1 MRRLLSVCV
10 IALVV
15 GACGGDDDN
24 ATDSASGS
32 VARAEA
38 RVNAAQS
45 DVDDAQAAFASARDA
60 FCSSSKAL
68 IDVLD
73 RYGRI
78 FDDDAVTVGDVR
90 TGATDLKRSRTEAGT
105 SADAAIKARDE
116 LDAANN
122 ELTAA
127 AEALDAARAADTSS
141 TTGSVPK
148 ASETVTTATTAAP
161 VPDEVTNR
169 AEQSESDFADAAN
182 GVDDA
187 TPLSTASVQ
196 LASAAYAVEFAW
208 LQLFAAAGCLD
219 EAQRAEAVAAVAE
232 YTVALQTQL
241 QVTGY
246 YTGKIDGVY
255 GPETVA
261 AVEALQKA
269 AGLPVTGLVD
279 GPTEHALETAL
290 QAQSGSAAAAAASH
304 NAAIQGALK
313 VLGYWDGP
321 IDGAWSD
328 ELGAAIAKLQGD
340 LGVDPTGV
348 VDAATLHALEEAL
361 AAAKTSPTT
370 TTTAGSGAAPSS
382 TATSGSA
389 P

>member
-1 MRRLLSVCV
+1 MRRRLSVLAIVLV

-15 GACGGDDDN
+15 GACGGDDDD
-24 ATDSASGS
+24 ATDSGSGS

-38 RVNAAQS
+38 RVTAAQS
-45 DVDDAQAAFASARDA
+45 DVDDAQAAFASARDE
-60 FCSSSKAL
+60 FCTSSKSL
-68 IDVLD
+68 IEVLD

-78 FDDDAVTVGDVR
+78 LDDRAITVGDVR
-90 TGATDLKRSRTEAGT
+90 TGAADLKQARTNAGT
-105 SADAAIKARDE
+105 TADAAIKARDQ
-116 LDAANN
+116 LAAANE

-127 AEALDAARAADTSS
+127 AAALDEARAADTSS

-148 ASETVTTATTAAP
+148 ASETVTTATTAPP

-169 AEQSESDFADAAN
+169 VEQAESDFADAAN

-187 TPLSTASVQ
+187 TPLKTASVE
-196 LASAAYAVEFAW
+196 LASAAFSVQIAW

-219 EAQRAEAVAAVAE
+219 ENQQAEAVAAVAG
-232 YTVALQTQL
+232 YTAALQTDL
-241 QVTGY
+241 QVAGY
-246 YTGKIDGVY
+246 YTGKVDGVY
-255 GPETVA
+255 GPQTVA
-261 AVEALQKA
+261 AVEALQKD

-279 GPTEHALETAL
+279 GPTEKALDAAL
-290 QAQSGSAAAAAASH
+290 QAKSASAAAAASTH

-313 VLGYWDGP
+313 ALGYWDGP

-340 LGVDPTGV
+340 LGLDPTGV

-361 AAAKTSPTT
+361 AAAKSATT
-370 TTTAGSGAAPSS
+370 TTTIGDSGAS
-382 TATSGSA
+382 TTST

>member
-1 MRRLLSVCV
+1 MRRRLSALAIVLV

-15 GACGGDDDN
+15 GACGGDDDD
-24 ATDSASGS
+24 ATDSGSGS

-38 RVNAAQS
+38 RVTAAQS
-45 DVDDAQAAFASARDA
+45 DVDDAQAAFASARDE
-60 FCSSSKAL
+60 FCTSSKSL
-68 IDVLD
+68 IEVLD

-78 FDDDAVTVGDVR
+78 LDDRAITVGDVR
-90 TGATDLKRSRTEAGT
+90 TGAADLKQARTDAGT
-105 SADAAIKARDE
+105 TADAAIKARDQ
-116 LDAANN
+116 LAAANE

-127 AEALDAARAADTSS
+127 AAALDEARAADTSS

-148 ASETVTTATTAAP
+148 ASETVTTATTAPP

-169 AEQSESDFADAAN
+169 VEQAESDFADAAN

-187 TPLSTASVQ
+187 TPLKTASVE
-196 LASAAYAVEFAW
+196 LASAAFSVQIAW

-219 EAQRAEAVAAVAE
+219 ENQQAEAVAAVAG
-232 YTVALQTQL
+232 YTAALQTDL
-241 QVTGY
+241 QVAGY
-246 YTGKIDGVY
+246 YTGKVDGVY
-255 GPETVA
+255 GPQTVA
-261 AVEALQKA
+261 AVEALQKD

-279 GPTEHALETAL
+279 GPTEKALDAAL
-290 QAQSGSAAAAAASH
+290 QAKSASAAAAASTH

-313 VLGYWDGP
+313 ALGYWDGP

-340 LGVDPTGV
+340 LGLDPTGV

-361 AAAKTSPTT
+361 AAAKSATT
-370 TTTAGSGAAPSS
+370 TTTIGDSGAS
-382 TATSGSA
+382 TTST